1 MADGKNPSYSE
12 DLHEDAKDYGGD
24 WKNFAADA
32 DEDDVWAKFLHHI
45 TGYPMPSRSE
55 LFEDLTSPEGGP
67 LFRMDFQEHDV
78 NSVLK
83 TGLDTNKN
91 QDYDIWFFTKD
102 GKKLKQAR
110 IVFEGSS
117 QSDDGTTNFTD
128 NSGADTAADVAVDK
142 GAEFSDYNDDKF
154 SQKKLREYMNGP
166 RDALLALQRGDT
178 SGVVFNSARVKDQP
192 VNLDS
197 LDDTANA
204 FDRVSRFFENH
215 SETIKGWEDAL
226 TKDEAVWKGESADIF
241 VNLLK
246 KARKNYEGY
255 VDTFTTSG
263 TGEGSGNTVYAKAL
277 QQAKK
282 DVKETAGEL
291 IGHWKKWAQSDYYD
305 PLRVLA
311 NVLHQLAV
319 WVDENNVS
327 KVTLHTTTS
336 WGGYGPAITTTRAET
351 DGGFTTTHPKYG
363 DLEDKENWKKVGEE
377 AVRIWNA
384 AVDDYL
390 GEPSRDLQSKL
401 NNSFADLS
409 DDFSDNQPTPK
420 TTSSASED
428 YNNKGG
434 DSDDKAQDEIDK
446 MKEDYEKEI
455 DKLKDG
461 YEEQLDKQEEA
472 YKEQIDDLKNDMK
485 DQRDEFKDQLNEQE
499 ENFDKER
506 DKYEDHMDK
515 MQEEFDEQLN
525 EGLGNLNGNNAGP
538 GTLNFDNLN
547 GGNDL
552 GGLNGGNAG
561 PGTLNFD
568 NLNGGNDLGGS
579 NGGNAGPGT
588 LNFDNLN
595 EGPPTSSTESVLG
608 GQDILGNG
616 GENNGGGLN
625 QESGAH
631 VMGALNGPGGA
642 NQSPNQNQRNNNVD
656 EQLSK
661 LEGLNG
667 GGPGG
672 DTGLETPT
680 GGQTSLTGDGNF
692 ETSFPDGSQ
701 SVFDPDTG
709 ELTSSGPD
717 GESTADLKHG
727 ASVLNPDGSTTSLKD
742 GQLTTEW
749 PDGTTQSID
758 PDTGEATTKDPEGK
772 TTTENLGSLNGGQEN
787 GGLGGLGD
795 LGNNLDQPL
804 TESVS
809 NLDGLNSGGLGGD
822 GLETPTGGQTS
833 LTEGGDLATTF
844 PDGSQSVFDPDSGE
858 LTSSGPGGES
868 TTDLKH
874 GANVQNPDGS
884 TTSLKDGQL
893 TTEWPDGT
901 TQRINPD
908 TNIATTTDPEG
919 NTTTTDLAGL
929 NSGSNGGLDGLD
941 GLGSRNTG
949 NLGDIETQVPD
960 LNGAGGGG
968 GGGSTSSLD
977 TDLPGNTASTSAG
990 NGLFDGVG
998 ADGGGAGSDAPG
1010 GGGTSGQGAGQQP
1023 AGAGGAP
1030 MMPPMGGMG
1039 GMGGGGAGDK
1049 GNSER
1054 VRAVLH
1060 DAAEESKRRQR
1071 RRRSGWGRGEDED
1084 TFLTQRPATT
1094 GGRTENEG
1102 SEGSAEAPRTSTSS
1116 GDYLEEDEDVWGT
1129 DDGGAPAVIG
1139 R

>member
-12 DLHEDAKDYGGD
+12 DLHEDSKDYGKD
-24 WKNFAADA
+24 WKNFKADA

-45 TGYPMPSRSE
+45 SGYPMPSRSK

-67 LFRMDFQEHDV
+67 LFRMDFQDRDV
-78 NSVLK
+78 SSVLD

-102 GKKLKQAR
+102 GKKLRQAR
-110 IVFEGSS
+110 IVFEGSN
-117 QSDDGTTNFTD
+117 QDDDGKTQFTD
-128 NSGADTAADVAVDK
+128 NSGADSAADIAVSK
-142 GAEFSDYNDDKF
+142 GSEFTDYNDDKF
-154 SQKKLREYMNGP
+154 SHKTLREYMNGP
-166 RDALLALQRGDT
+166 RDVLLALSNSGNTADVTFGD
-178 SGVVFNSARVKDQP
+178 SQVKDQS
-192 VNLDS
+192 VNLGS
-197 LDDTANA
+197 LDDTAQA

-215 SETIKGWEDAL
+215 SEVIKGWEDAL
-226 TKDEAVWKGESADIF
+226 TKDEAVWKGESADVF

-263 TGEGSGNTVYAKAL
+263 SGEGSGNTVYAKAL

-282 DVKETAGEL
+282 DVKETASDL
-291 IGHWKKWAQSDYYD
+291 LGHWKKWAQSEYYD

-336 WGGYGPAITTTRAET
+336 WGGYGPAVTTTRAET
-351 DGGFTTTHPKYG
+351 SGGFTTNHPEYG
-363 DLEDKENWKKVGEE
+363 DLEDKESWKKVGQE
-377 AVRIWNA
+377 AVRLWNA
-384 AVDDYL
+384 AVDEYL
-390 GEPSRDLQSKL
+390 GEPSRELQSEL

-420 TTSSASED
+420 TTSSAAED
-428 YNNKGG
+428 YNNYGG
-434 DSDDKAQDEIDK
+434 GSDDKAQDEIDK
-446 MKEDYEKEI
+446 MKEDYEKEL

-461 YEEQLDKQEEA
+461 YEEQLDKQEDA

-485 DQRDEFKDQLNEQE
+485 DQQNEFKDQLNEQE

-506 DKYEDHMDK
+506 DKYEEHMDK

-538 GTLNFDNLN
+538 GTL
-547 GGNDL
+547 DL
-552 GGLNGGNAG
+552 GGLNGGDG
-561 PGTLNFD
+561 LNS
-568 NLNGGNDLGGS
+568 LLGGDDAQSS
-579 NGGNAGPGT
+579 NRT
-588 LNFDNLN
+588 
-595 EGPPTSSTESVLG
+595 VLDG
-608 GQDILGNG
+608 SDVFGNG
-616 GENNGGGLN
+616 GGPN

-631 VMGALNGPGGA
+631 VMGGLNGLGGTG
-642 NQSPNQNQRNNNVD
+642 QSPNQNQRNNNVD
-656 EQLSK
+656 QQLRK

-672 DTGLETPT
+672 GTGLETPT
-680 GGQTSLTGDGNF
+680 GGQTSLTGDGSF
-692 ETSFPDGSQ
+692 ETSFPDGSK

-709 ELTSSGPD
+709 ELTVSGPD

-758 PDTGEATTKDPEGK
+758 PDTGEATTKDPEGR
-772 TTTENLGSLNGGQEN
+772 TTTENLRSLNGGQQN
-787 GGLGGLGD
+787 GGLGD
-795 LGNNLDQPL
+795 LGNNFDQPL

-809 NLDGLNSGGLGGD
+809 NLGGLNSGGLGGD

-833 LTEGGDLATTF
+833 LTEDGDLATSF
-844 PDGSQSVFDPDSGE
+844 PDGSQTVFDPDTGE

-874 GANVQNPDGS
+874 GADVLNPDGS
-884 TTSLKDGQL
+884 TTSLEDGQL

-929 NSGSNGGLDGLD
+929 NSGNNGGLDGL
-941 GLGSRNTG
+941 GNRNTG

-960 LNGAGGGG
+960 LNGVGGGG
-968 GGGSTSSLD
+968 GGGSVSSLD
-977 TDLPGNTASTSAG
+977 SDLPGNTASTSGG
-990 NGLFDGVG
+990 NGLFDGIG
-998 ADGGGAGSDAPG
+998 ADGGGAGSDTPG
-1010 GGGTSGQGAGQQP
+1010 GGGTSVQGGGPQQ

-1054 VRAVLH
+1054 IRAVLH

-1071 RRRSGWGRGEDED
+1071 RRRGGWGRGEDED
-1084 TFLTQRPATT
+1084 TFLTQRPSTT

-1116 GDYLEEDEDVWGT
+1116 ADYLEEDEDVWGT

>member
-1 MADGKNPSYSE
+1 MADGKDPSYSE
-12 DLHEDAKDYGGD
+12 DLHKDKKDYGKD
-24 WKNFAADA
+24 YKDFKADA

-45 TGYPMPSRSE
+45 SGYPMPSRSK

-67 LFRMDFQEHDV
+67 LFRMDFQDRDV
-78 NSVLK
+78 SSVLE
-83 TGLDTNKN
+83 TGLDTNKD

-102 GKKLKQAR
+102 GKKLRQAR
-110 IVFEGSS
+110 IVFEGSN
-117 QSDDGTTNFTD
+117 QDDDGKTQFTD
-128 NSGADTAADVAVDK
+128 NSGADSAADISVGK
-142 GAEFSDYNDDKF
+142 GSEFTDYNDDKF
-154 SQKKLREYMNGP
+154 SHKTLREYMNGP
-166 RDALLALQRGDT
+166 RDALLALSN
-178 SGVVFNSARVKDQP
+178 SGNTADVTFGNAQVKDQS
-192 VNLDS
+192 VNLGS
-197 LDDTANA
+197 LDDTARA

-215 SETIKGWEDAL
+215 SEVIKGWEDAL
-226 TKDEAVWKGESADIF
+226 TKEEAVWKGESADIF

-263 TGEGSGNTVYAKAL
+263 AGEGPGTTVYAKAL

-282 DVKETAGEL
+282 DVKEIASDL
-291 IGHWKKWAQSDYYD
+291 LGHWKKWAQSEYYD

-336 WGGYGPAITTTRAET
+336 WGGYGPAVTTTRAET
-351 DGGFTTTHPKYG
+351 SGGFTTNHPEYG
-363 DLEDKENWKKVGEE
+363 DLEDKESWKKVGQE
-377 AVRIWNA
+377 AVRLWNA

-390 GEPSRDLQSKL
+390 GEPSRELQSKL

-409 DDFSDNQPTPK
+409 DDFADNQPTPK
-420 TTSSASED
+420 TTSSAAED
-428 YNNKGG
+428 YKNYGG
-434 DSDDKAQDEIDK
+434 GSDDKAQDEIDK

-461 YEEQLDKQEEA
+461 YDEEIDKLKDGYEEQLDKQEDA
-472 YKEQIDDLKNDMK
+472 YKEQIDDLQNEMK
-485 DQRDEFKDQLNEQE
+485 DQQDEFKDQLNEQE

-506 DKYEDHMDK
+506 DKYEEHMDK
-515 MQEEFDEQLN
+515 MEEEFDEQLN

-538 GTLNFDNLN
+538 GSI
-547 GGNDL
+547 DL
-552 GGLNGGNAG
+552 GGLNGGDG
-561 PGTLNFD
+561 
-568 NLNGGNDLGGS
+568 LNGLLGGEDAQ
-579 NGGNAGPGT
+579 NADRT
-588 LNFDNLN
+588 VL
-595 EGPPTSSTESVLG
+595 EGS
-608 GQDILGNG
+608 DIFGNG
-616 GENNGGGLN
+616 GEDTGGQTVPGGMMTSRLYNPGGGNL
-625 QESGAH
+625 
-631 VMGALNGPGGA
+631 
-642 NQSPNQNQRNNNVD
+642 SPNQQSRNNVN
-656 EQLSK
+656 EQLTS
-661 LEGLNG
+661 LDGLNN

-672 DTGLETPT
+672 GTGLETPT
-680 GGQTSLTGDGNF
+680 GGETSLTGDGKF

-709 ELTSSGPD
+709 ELTVSGPD

-727 ASVLNPDGSTTSLKD
+727 ASVLNPDGSTTSLKG

-758 PDTGEATTKDPEGK
+758 PDTGEATTKDPEGR
-772 TTTENLGSLNGGQEN
+772 TTTANLGSLNGGHGN
-787 GGLGGLGD
+787 GGLGD

-809 NLDGLNSGGLGGD
+809 NLGGLNSGGLGD

-833 LTEGGDLATTF
+833 LTEDGDLATSF
-844 PDGSQSVFDPDSGE
+844 PDGSQSVFDPDTGE

-929 NSGSNGGLDGLD
+929 NSGNNGGLDGLD
-941 GLGSRNTG
+941 DLGNRNTG
-949 NLGDIETQVPD
+949 NLGDIKTRVPD
-960 LNGAGGGG
+960 LNGVGGGG
-968 GGGSTSSLD
+968 GGGSASSLD
-977 TDLPGNTASTSAG
+977 SDLPGNTASTSGG

-998 ADGGGAGSDAPG
+998 ADGGNAGSDAAG
-1010 GGGTSGQGAGQQP
+1010 GGGFGQSPWQVAAPEG
-1023 AGAGGAP
+1023 GAGGSP

-1039 GMGGGGAGDK
+1039 GMGGGGGAGDK

-1071 RRRSGWGRGEDED
+1071 RRRSGWGRGGDED
-1084 TFLTQRPATT
+1084 TFLTQRPSTT

-1116 GDYLEEDEDVWGT
+1116 ADYLEEDEDVWGT